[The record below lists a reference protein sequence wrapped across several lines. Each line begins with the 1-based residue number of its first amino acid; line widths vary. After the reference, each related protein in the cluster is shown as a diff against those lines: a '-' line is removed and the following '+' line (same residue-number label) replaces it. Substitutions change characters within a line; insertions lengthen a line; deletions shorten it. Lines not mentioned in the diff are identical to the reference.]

1 LTVNLSAIGGGASTP
16 VVFTVDSKSTGAGT
30 VSTTTVAGNTSSA
43 TLTVTQAGT
52 IVLDANQAADVN
64 YLAAPQ
70 VQQVLVVNQA
80 SQTITFTPVT
90 TPLYYIVSCSNITQC
105 ATIQIQA
112 TGGATNNQVAISP
125 DPKNGVAFTILS
137 SSVTNGITT
146 TTLALVPNQTLPS
159 PANLVLDGNQQGNS
173 NYSAATQ
180 ATITIPVLS
189 ALPLQTITWANPGT
203 QVAGATLTLN
213 ATASSGLAVTY
224 ASGTTSVCTVS
235 GSKVT
240 FANVTSASACT
251 ITVSQPG
258 DNKTYAAAVPLTQ
271 TFAVNSAGQNPNLSM
286 NLSLSSL
293 IIQPGTVGVTQITL
307 TSVNNF
313 AASSIA
319 FSCSG
324 LPTGYTCAFNP
335 NPVTVFAQSA
345 TTGIPL
351 GTTVTTTLTIT
362 PPATAAVV
370 RQDFRPLFPAT
381 LAVALCFLG
390 FKKRNRLFMLVL
402 LVALFAGLGVVSGC
416 GGTSSSS
423 TPPPVTS
430 TATITATP
438 AAGLAGASGSVTSSA
453 TLSVTLE

>member
-1 LTVNLSAIGGGASTP
+1 LCRAPTSLSAQRS
-16 VVFTVDSKSTGAGT
+16 
-30 VSTTTVAGNTSSA
+30 
-43 TLTVTQAGT
+43 
-52 IVLDANQAADVN
+52 
-64 YLAAPQ
+64 
-70 VQQVLVVNQA
+70 
-80 SQTITFTPVT
+80 
-90 TPLYYIVSCSNITQC
+90 
-105 ATIQIQA
+105 QIQA
-112 TGGATNNQVAISP
+112 TGGATDNQVAISP

-159 PANLVLDGNQQGNS
+159 PANLILDGNQQGNS
-173 NYSAATQ
+173 NYAAATQ

-189 ALPLQTITWANPGT
+189 RAAAADHHLGQSGN
-203 QVAGATLTLN
+203 AGCRRHLDAQRDGEFRVRGHVRFRHNVGLHGQWFEGHVCECDLRQRLHHHGF
-213 ATASSGLAVTY
+213 TAWRQQNLCRGSAVD
-224 ASGTTSVCTVS
+224 AD
-235 GSKVT
+235 
-240 FANVTSASACT
+240 
-251 ITVSQPG
+251 IRSQP
-258 DNKTYAAAVPLTQ
+258 
-271 TFAVNSAGQNPNLSM
+271 AGQSPNLNM

-293 IIQPGTVGVTQITL
+293 TIQPGTVGLTQITL

-345 TTGIPL
+345 TTGMPL

-390 FKKRNRLFMLVL
+390 FKKRNRLYMLVL
-402 LVALFAGLGVVSGC
+402 LVALSCCWL
-416 GGTSSSS
+416 
-423 TPPPVTS
+423 PVTLCRLGRRLRLRWHIVQFDAIPLPVREWILEQNGKS
-430 TATITATP
+430 RPAT
-438 AAGLAGASGSVTSSA
+438 GQLFLRENSSNGGKTIRTFWLHSRGGGRECQGEIEA
-453 TLSVTLE
+453 KYKLFIFNIYKSIIGED